1 MSMPAMKTEAAVT
14 ALPATAAPVVTMTP
28 KRAPRSEK
36 YAKMAKEAAVRV
48 MPPLIVVALLL
59 LIWELIC
66 RRAGSTLPPPSRVFK
81 DTRELI
87 LDPFFDHGGI
97 DKGLFWHLSASLQRV
112 AYGYSLA
119 AIAGIALGTLVGQ
132 SVWAMRGL
140 DPLFQVL
147 RTIPPLAWLPLSLAA
162 FRDGQP
168 SAIFVIFITSIWPI
182 IINTAVG
189 IRNIPQDYRN
199 VAAVVQLN
207 PLEFFSKIM
216 IPAAAPYIFT
226 GLRIGI
232 GLSWL
237 AIVAAEMLIGGVGIG
252 FFIWDAWNS
261 SHISEII
268 LALFYVGIIGF
279 VLDRLIAA
287 LGKFVT
293 RGTAAELKGNVMQAY
308 LKLDHIDKIL
318 YPRQRHDRSAE
329 GHQPDDREGRIRLD
343 HRPFRLRQVHAAQ
356 HRRRPHRHDQWRRA
370 AGKPRGQF
378 AGAGSRGG
386 VPEPQPAAVAH
397 GLRKRQ
403 ARRRQ
408 GVFLHQDPGRAR
420 RLGDAQSQSRADG
433 ARQGQA
439 SQPKS
444 PAA

>member
-1 MSMPAMKTEAAVT
+1 MNMPIKKIEAA
-14 ALPATAAPVVTMTP
+14 AIATSATPAPVVAMTP
-28 KRAPRSEK
+28 NRPPRLEGYIK
-36 YAKMAKEAAVRV
+36 VIREAAVRV
-48 MPPLIVVALLL
+48 VPPLVVVALLL
-59 LIWELIC
+59 VVWELAC

-87 LDPFFDHGGI
+87 FDPFFDRGGI

-112 AYGYSLA
+112 ALGYSLA
-119 AIAGIALGTLVGQ
+119 AMAGVALGTLVGQ

-168 SAIFVIFITSIWPI
+168 SAIFVIFITSVWPI

-207 PLEFFSKIM
+207 PLEFFAKIM

-279 VLDRLIAA
+279 VLDRLIAGLA
-287 LGKFVT
+287 KFVT
-293 RGTAAELKGNVMQAY
+293 RGTALN
-308 LKLDHIDKIL
+308 
-318 YPRQRHDRSAE
+318 
-329 GHQPDDREGRIRLD
+329 
-343 HRPFRLRQVHAAQ
+343 
-356 HRRRPHRHDQWRRA
+356 
-370 AGKPRGQF
+370 
-378 AGAGSRGG
+378 
-386 VPEPQPAAVAH
+386 
-397 GLRKRQ
+397 
-403 ARRRQ
+403 
-408 GVFLHQDPGRAR
+408 
-420 RLGDAQSQSRADG
+420 
-433 ARQGQA
+433 
-439 SQPKS
+439 
-444 PAA
+444 

>member
-1 MSMPAMKTEAAVT
+1 MTLPAIKTERSAAVL
-14 ALPATAAPVVTMTP
+14 AATATPIVTMTP
-28 KRAPRSEK
+28 KRQPRTEGYVK
-36 YAKMAKEAAVRV
+36 IAKETAAGVL
-48 MPPLIVVALLL
+48 PPLIVLALLML
-59 LIWELIC
+59 FWELVC

-87 LDPFFDHGGI
+87 FDPFFDRGGI
-97 DKGLFWHLSASLQRV
+97 DRGLFWHLSASLQRV
-112 AYGYSLA
+112 ALGYSLA
-119 AIAGIALGTLVGQ
+119 AVAGIALGTLVGQ

-140 DPLFQVL
+140 DPIFQVL

-189 IRNIPQDYRN
+189 IRNIPEDYRN

-207 PLEFFSKIM
+207 PLEFFWKIM

-279 VLDRLIAA
+279 VLDRMIAGVA
-287 LGKFVT
+287 KVVT
-293 RGTAAELKGNVMQAY
+293 RGTALN
-308 LKLDHIDKIL
+308 
-318 YPRQRHDRSAE
+318 
-329 GHQPDDREGRIRLD
+329 
-343 HRPFRLRQVHAAQ
+343 
-356 HRRRPHRHDQWRRA
+356 
-370 AGKPRGQF
+370 
-378 AGAGSRGG
+378 
-386 VPEPQPAAVAH
+386 
-397 GLRKRQ
+397 
-403 ARRRQ
+403 
-408 GVFLHQDPGRAR
+408 
-420 RLGDAQSQSRADG
+420 
-433 ARQGQA
+433 
-439 SQPKS
+439 
-444 PAA
+444 